1 MPELSIESVNFRKA
15 WELVSTG
22 RYKELVAYLSEKVNK
37 LAGSGAEIIAFLF
50 MKKSE

>member
-22 RYKELVAYLSEKVNK
+22 RYKGLAAYLSEKVNK
-37 LAGSGAEIIAFLF
+37 LVGSGL
-50 MKKSE
+50 KS